1 MSPPGNPPVTYWH
14 EMATVIGPL
23 LLAGTDEALTNV
35 YFQSGPRPAL
45 PKPHWVNGAAA
56 LAEAERQLHEY
67 FSGSRQV
74 FDLPLAPAGTA
85 FQLGVWR
92 ALRGIPYGRTT
103 SYGQLAR
110 DLGNANG
117 ARAVGVANGSNP
129 LPVIIPCHRV
139 IGADGS
145 LTGFGGGLDIK
156 QALLRLEGAA
166 CVTDLFNMAV
176 SAAAP
181 ALPRAVRP
189 TGTC

>member
-1 MSPPGNPPVTYWH
+1 MNQLRNPSVTYWH
-14 EMATVIGPL
+14 EMATIIGPL
-23 LLAGTDEALTNV
+23 LLAGTTEALTGV
-35 YFQSGPRPAL
+35 YFQSGPRPAR
-45 PKPHWVNGAAA
+45 PHPHWVESAAA
-56 LAEAERQLHEY
+56 FAEAVRQLDEY

-74 FDLPLAPAGTA
+74 FDLPLAPAGTP
-85 FQLGVWR
+85 FQLAVWG
-92 ALRGIPYGRTT
+92 ALQRIAYGQTT

-117 ARAVGVANGSNP
+117 ARAVGLANGSNP

-166 CVTDLFNMAV
+166 CVTDLFSMRV
-176 SAAAP
+176 SATGPAP
-181 ALPRAVRP
+181 ARPVRS
-189 TGTC
+189 TGAC

>member
-1 MSPPGNPPVTYWH
+1 MNEPTKPQVTYWH
-14 EMATVIGPL
+14 EMATMIGPVL
-23 LLAGTDEALTNV
+23 LTGTDDALTSV
-35 YFQSGPRPAL
+35 YFQSGPRPARL
-45 PKPHWVNGAAA
+45 DPRWVQSARPFSQAV
-56 LAEAERQLHEY
+56 RQLDEY

-74 FDLPLAPAGTA
+74 FDLPLAPAGTT
-85 FQLGVWR
+85 FQLAVWR
-92 ALRGIPYGRTT
+92 ALQGIAYGRTT

-117 ARAVGVANGSNP
+117 ARAVGLANGSNP

-166 CVTDLFNMAV
+166 CVRDLFSMRV
-176 SAAAP
+176 SAAGP
-181 ALPRAVRP
+181 ALPRSVGP
-189 TGTC
+189 TGAC

>member
-1 MSPPGNPPVTYWH
+1 
-14 EMATVIGPL
+14 MATVIGPL
-23 LLAGTDEALTNV
+23 LLVGTDAALTNV
-35 YFQSGPRPAL
+35 YFQSGPRPMP
-45 PKPHWVNGAAA
+45 PKPHWVHSAAA
-56 LAEAERQLHEY
+56 LAEAERQLNEY

-92 ALRGIPYGRTT
+92 ALQGIAYGRTT

-117 ARAVGVANGSNP
+117 ARAVGLANGSNP

-156 QALLRLEGAA
+156 RSLLRLEGAA
-166 CVTDLFNMAV
+166 CVTDLFSMAV
-176 SAAAP
+176 SAAAH
-181 ALPRAVRP
+181 RAADR
-189 TGTC
+189 TC